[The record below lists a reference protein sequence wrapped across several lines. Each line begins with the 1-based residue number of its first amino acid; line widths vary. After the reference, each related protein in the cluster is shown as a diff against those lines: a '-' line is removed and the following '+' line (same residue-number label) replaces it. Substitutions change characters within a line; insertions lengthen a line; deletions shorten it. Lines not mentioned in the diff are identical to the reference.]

1 MLLFS
6 RINRIFN
13 QQIHG
18 LAAAHKVAFSGV
30 EHFNDISTYTTFIYL
45 KSFGHFLF
53 PPFKKI
59 GHRFSQTRLPCE
71 VQAGR

>member
-1 MLLFS
+1 MLLLG

-18 LAAAHKVAFSGV
+18 LAAAHKVAFAGM
-30 EHFNDISTYTTFIYL
+30 EHFNDISTYATFVHF

-53 PPFKKI
+53 PPF
-59 GHRFSQTRLPCE
+59 
-71 VQAGR
+71 